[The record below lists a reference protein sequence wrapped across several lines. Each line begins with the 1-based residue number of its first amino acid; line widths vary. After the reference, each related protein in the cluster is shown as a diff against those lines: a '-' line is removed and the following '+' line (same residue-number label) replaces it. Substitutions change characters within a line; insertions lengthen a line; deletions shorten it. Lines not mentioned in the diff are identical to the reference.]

1 MELLRSLFTLAT
13 YTKKDGITT
22 LNVGTVARSAVLQI
36 ASSNTPLVMTT
47 LSMDILHVTDI
58 QKRKSLM
65 QMLAFLIRKVR
76 MALRDGAIFTNPRFS
91 QRPLAIQPNLP
102 RLIEAVVKS
111 LDPNASN
118 NREATIDAA
127 TEILVHV
134 VQTSAYQVFPFMR
147 LTNTIYRF
155 PTVDFHMNTQRL
167 AVGTSEGAI
176 IMFDL
181 KTATRLY
188 VLEGH
193 RQRLAACSFS
203 PDGRRLITVSLDEN
217 AVLVWKVGS
226 SFSSFFNPGAPP
238 RQGHGDGEPFKTWE
252 FNIGD
257 AGEKWS
263 WPHADRLADG
273 CDPIVKL
280 TPAET
285 LVELK
290 TEWVGDRSVKLMIRD
305 VTMTFST

>member
-1 MELLRSLFTLAT
+1 M
-13 YTKKDGITT
+13 
-22 LNVGTVARSAVLQI
+22 
-36 ASSNTPLVMTT
+36 
-47 LSMDILHVTDI
+47 
-58 QKRKSLM
+58 
-65 QMLAFLIRKVR
+65 KV
-76 MALRDGAIFTNPRFS
+76 TNPACS
-91 QRPLAIQPNLP
+91 
-102 RLIEAVVKS
+102 
-111 LDPNASN
+111 
-118 NREATIDAA
+118 
-127 TEILVHV
+127 
-134 VQTSAYQVFPFMR
+134 
-147 LTNTIYRF
+147 F

-193 RQRLAACSFS
+193 KQRLAACSFS

-217 AVLVWKVGS
+217 VVLVWKVGS

-252 FNIGD
+252 FNVGD
-257 AGEKWS
+257 AGEELS
-263 WPHADRLADG
+263 GLCTNPFADD
-273 CDPIVKL
+273 CDPTAKL

-290 TEWVGDRSVKLMIRD
+290 TEWVGERSVKLMVRD